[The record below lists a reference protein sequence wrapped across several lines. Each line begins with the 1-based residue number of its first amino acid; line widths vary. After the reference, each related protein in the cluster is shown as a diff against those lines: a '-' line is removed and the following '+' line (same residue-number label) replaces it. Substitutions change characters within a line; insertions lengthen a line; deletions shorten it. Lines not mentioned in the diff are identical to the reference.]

1 MPIFT
6 GNYLKR
12 PMAFHELRTQITAL
26 VSKDQLE
33 EAVRLLAGYYDGQE
47 KAAAIAHISGRLAAL
62 NQGLAKGLIGFPEY
76 YQARNQLRASI
87 LELVKEEE
95 EVPRKNDAGGK
106 VDASG
111 QYQASLARV
120 AVVLILFQEQG
131 AGLAIT
137 SIHQASKIK
146 GRKYVVAAL
155 QEMEANG
162 WVEKNKSG
170 KINHWRLT
178 EEGRKLAGEFSLSV
192 RAILGLA

>member
-47 KAAAIAHISGRLAAL
+47 KAAAIAHVSGRLAAL

-120 AVVLILFQEQG
+120 AVVLILQRGPEQ
-131 AGLAIT
+131 GLAI
-137 SIHQASKIK
+137 SQIHGVSQVKS
-146 GRKYVVAAL
+146 RKYVVAAL
-155 QEMEANG
+155 QEMEKNG
-162 WVEKNKSG
+162 WVEKRKTG
-170 KINHWRLT
+170 RINYWTLT
-178 EEGRKLAGEFSLSV
+178 EEGKKLAGAFRSSMQG
-192 RAILGLA
+192 ILGVA